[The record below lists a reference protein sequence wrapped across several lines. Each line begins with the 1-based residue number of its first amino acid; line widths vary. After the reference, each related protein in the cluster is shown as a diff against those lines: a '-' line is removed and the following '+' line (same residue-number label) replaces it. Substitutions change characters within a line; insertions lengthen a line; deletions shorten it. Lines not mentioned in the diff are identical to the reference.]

1 MRMVHLSFEPFPRVL
16 CFCFLTREE
25 KYGILKKKKGERNM
39 EELKELKPGC
49 DAVSFDDLPDF
60 SSLSKEELEAFIKY
74 VEEIDPEGT

>member
-1 MRMVHLSFEPFPRVL
+1 
-16 CFCFLTREE
+16 
-25 KYGILKKKKGERNM
+25 M